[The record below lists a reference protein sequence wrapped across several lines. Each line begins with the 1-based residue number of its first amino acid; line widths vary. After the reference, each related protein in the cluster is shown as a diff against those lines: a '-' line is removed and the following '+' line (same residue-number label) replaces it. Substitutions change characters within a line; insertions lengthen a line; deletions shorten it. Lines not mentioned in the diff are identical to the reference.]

1 MPPLGIQ
8 PIVLGKKYRLAETRV
23 LDLIAELGLH
33 GIECSSTEPIAF
45 RHELERRNLRHI
57 GQHVSASK
65 LLDIAPIIEQA
76 QLLGGKDVCNSGL
89 FDWHARSAED
99 LKLTVAILNRAGK
112 LLRAEGIHL
121 HYHNHDFEFTES
133 VGGVSIMDYFINEL
147 NPDYCDLCVDVGWVK
162 KAGQDPV
169 AFLQKHKAIVGYLH
183 LKDFDDDGWCEAGRG
198 HVDWPALMQI
208 IPQLPNVRFAM
219 LEQDSTRNDPLDSI
233 RWSRT
238 YFKQTFGY

>member
-23 LDLIAELGLH
+23 LDLLAELGLY

-45 RHELERRNLRHI
+45 RQELERRNLRHV
-57 GQHVSASK
+57 GQHVTPTK
-65 LLDIAPIIEQA
+65 LLDIAPIVEQA
-76 QLLGGKDVCNSGL
+76 QILGGKDVCNSGL
-89 FDWHARSAED
+89 FDWHARSLED
-99 LKLTVAILNRAGK
+99 LKLTVAILNRSGK
-112 LLRAEGIHL
+112 LLRSEGIHL

-133 VGGVSIMDYFINEL
+133 IGGISIMDFFINEL

-169 AFLQKHKAIVGYLH
+169 AFLLKHSELVGYLH
-183 LKDFDDDGWCEAGRG
+183 LKDFDDTDWCEAGRG
-198 HVDWPALMQI
+198 HLDWAPIMAT
-208 IPQLPNVRFAM
+208 LPKLPKLRFAM
-219 LEQDSTRNDPLDSI
+219 LEQDRTRNDPLYSI
-233 RWSRT
+233 RESRN